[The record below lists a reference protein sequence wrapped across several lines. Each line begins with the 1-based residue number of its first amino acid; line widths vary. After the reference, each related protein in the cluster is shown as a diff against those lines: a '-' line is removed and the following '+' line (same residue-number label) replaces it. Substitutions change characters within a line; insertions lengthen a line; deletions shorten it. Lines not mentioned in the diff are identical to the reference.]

1 MPHNF
6 ILGFSYIFSG
16 ISLISKKGI
25 RRFVL
30 MPLLINSIAFFI
42 AIKVI
47 TQQFSILME
56 HFLGGISWLPDWLEA
71 GLEWLLYPLFAILII
86 IIVYYSFT
94 MIANLIAAPFNAI
107 LAQKVEA
114 KLLGKEIEVQDIPIL
129 QVIKRTL
136 SSEVRKM
143 AYMLKWFVMLLI
155 LTFIPVVNGVAPF
168 AWMVYGAWMLALE
181 YADYPMGN
189 HELYFKEELSRLKK
203 NKFKSLGFG
212 SAIMLMTTIPIVNF
226 FAMPVGV
233 AAGTV
238 YWVKRLKQSGESN

>member
-30 MPLLINSIAFFI
+30 IPLLINSIAFFM
-42 AIKVI
+42 AIKVL
-47 TQQFSILME
+47 TQQFSTLMAY
-56 HFLGGISWLPDWLEA
+56 FLGGISWLPDWLET
-71 GLEWLLYPLFAILII
+71 GLEWLLYPLFAILIVI
-86 IIVYYSFT
+86 VVYYSFT
-94 MIANLIAAPFNAI
+94 MVANLIAAPFNAI

-114 KLLGKEIEVQDIPIL
+114 KLLGKDITVHDVPVL

-143 AYMLKWFVMLLI
+143 AYMLKWFIVLLV
-155 LTFIPVVNGVAPF
+155 LTFIPVVNGIAPF

-181 YADYPMGN
+181 YTDYPMGN
-189 HELYFKEELSRLKK
+189 HELYFKEELSRLKQ

-212 SAIMLMTTIPIVNF
+212 SAVMLMTTIPIINF

-238 YWVKRLKQSGESN
+238 YWVKRLKQNSE

>member
-6 ILGFSYIFSG
+6 IQGFGYIFSG
-16 ISLISKKGI
+16 MSLVTQKGI

-30 MPLLINSIAFFI
+30 VPLLINSIAFFM

-47 TQQFSILME
+47 TQQFSTLMD
-56 HFLGGISWLPDWLEA
+56 HFLGGISWLPDWLET

-86 IIVYYSFT
+86 ILVYYSFT

-114 KLLGKEIEVQDIPIL
+114 KLLGREITLQDVSML

-136 SSEVRKM
+136 SSELRKM
-143 AYMLKWFVMLLI
+143 AYMLKWLIFLLI
-155 LTFIPVVNGVAPF
+155 LTFIPVVNSIAPF
-168 AWMVYGAWMLALE
+168 AWMLYGAWMLSVE

-189 HELYFKEELSRLKK
+189 HELYFKEELARLKK

-212 SAIMLMTTIPIVNF
+212 SAVMLMTSIPVINF

-238 YWVKRLKQSGESN
+238 YWVKRLKHQS